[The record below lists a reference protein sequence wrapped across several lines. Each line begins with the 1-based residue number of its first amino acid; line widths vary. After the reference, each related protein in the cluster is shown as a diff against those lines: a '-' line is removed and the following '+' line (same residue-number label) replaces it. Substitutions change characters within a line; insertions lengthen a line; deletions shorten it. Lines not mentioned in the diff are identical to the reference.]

1 MKRSPLSAGLG
12 LATGVAMLALCEARP
27 EEFSDQAVFTPD
39 AVNPN
44 HEVIEITLLKPEFRN
59 ILIIQ
64 MPKLGSDEPDEFS
77 IHVPDPSDP
86 ELKTGLFC
94 YISLLHGDS
103 YKQAYFNND
112 IGTPEVPIS
121 GEARNLMAE
130 FARAVEAT
138 TKDLKVK
145 DIGYGVI
152 RTFPKSAYAALDRV
166 LSAPGGCNKEVVP
179 SD

>member
-1 MKRSPLSAGLG
+1 MKKAPLSVGLG
-12 LATGVAMLALCEARP
+12 LAAGVAMLAFCEVRS
-27 EEFSDQAVFTPD
+27 EELSDQAVFAPD

-44 HEVIEITLLKPEFRN
+44 HEVIEIALLKPEFRN

-94 YISLLHGDS
+94 HISLLHGDS

-112 IGTPEVPIS
+112 VGTAEVPIN
-121 GEARNLMAE
+121 GESRKLMAE
-130 FARAVEAT
+130 FARAVEAA
-138 TKDLKVK
+138 TKGLKVK

-152 RTFPKSAYAALDRV
+152 RAFPKSAYEALDRV